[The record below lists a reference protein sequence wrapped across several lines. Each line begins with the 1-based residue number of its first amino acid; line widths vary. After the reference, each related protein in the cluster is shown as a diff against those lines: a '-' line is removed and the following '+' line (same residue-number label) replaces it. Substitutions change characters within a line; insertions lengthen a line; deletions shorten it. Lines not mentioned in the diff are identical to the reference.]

1 MAARCRQRLDQ
12 RKLPFKS
19 NTQQKLELP
28 QDRPIRRIT
37 MRFRLN
43 VKTGAT
49 AGSSPKVNGY
59 LNIIKHIQVLMNG
72 TQQKFFI
79 GGPAKRQHDYFKTG
93 VYPVMS
99 NVATIP
105 GANANYDFYFTVSF
119 DFAQNPSN
127 LSDFSALLNAP
138 ALGSL
143 DLLVDWGAIGD
154 ALSTV
159 GNTTIDESKSG
170 VDVSYVEVFDNGDSD
185 GVNLGDALANAID
198 IRLVQETAHQIDKEY
213 NSFGTNETYVDIL
226 PVPAL
231 ILNHMIIAQKNITD
245 GNPTNTN
252 DVITHF
258 SYENIRGRGEP
269 IMSDR
274 WETFHDTLKSD
285 YNLNVAAPTGIGFI
299 DWTDQ
304 RQGGLRNDAVDA
316 IKLKLLTNAPA
327 TNKKN
332 GTVLVVEFVPNAV
345 PLRARV

>member
-1 MAARCRQRLDQ
+1 M
-12 RKLPFKS
+12 
-19 NTQQKLELP
+19 
-28 QDRPIRRIT
+28 
-37 MRFRLN
+37 
-43 VKTGAT
+43 KTGAT

-119 DFAQNPSN
+119 DFAQTPSN

-185 GVNLGDALANAID
+185 GVNLGDALANTID

-231 ILNHMIIAQKNITD
+231 VLNHMIIAQKNITD

-274 WETFHDTLKSD
+274 WETFHYTLKSD
-285 YNLNVAAPTGIGFI
+285 YNLNVAAPT
-299 DWTDQ
+299 
-304 RQGGLRNDAVDA
+304 RNRFYRLD
-316 IKLKLLTNAPA
+316 
-327 TNKKN
+327 
-332 GTVLVVEFVPNAV
+332 
-345 PLRARV
+345 